1 MQKGS
6 ASLRF
11 WRKVPAERLAPA
23 EGPATLSGV
32 FVETDDATGLALRCL
47 PLRMGGGLAEVM
59 PDA

>member
-1 MQKGS
+1 
-6 ASLRF
+6 
-11 WRKVPAERLAPA
+11 
-23 EGPATLSGV
+23 V